1 MKLNTRKICIMLFS
15 WAAMTALP
23 FSMQLPSHAAG
34 TEPIGLADRSSLTVE
49 VDGNPASAE
58 LLAWSKRGDAYT
70 MTLTGEKRLIFE
82 QTAPIFYRPVTAL
95 QGDADGD
102 GQQDLVIVWQEEA
115 SGGAVRYWL
124 VKGGQ
129 APRLAYQS
137 EEYLQGKV
145 TLSGEGLTVSYS
157 VFDQGDAEAFPS
169 RRVTERWGGQPW
181 HKLSQSETASGRSA
195 MAAEAKNSKNPPLHE
210 VERMLEEAAAKYD
223 IPAVILKAIA
233 WQESNWRQFDA
244 NGNPLVSYDGGIG
257 IMQLTNQT
265 RFDQARLKTDI
276 RYNIEAG
283 AQVLLE
289 KRALTRSGILPAI
302 GSMQMDEME
311 SWYFAIWAYNGWSE
325 YNNPHNIPNKYRKT
339 AAYQDNVISFA
350 RSYFAQPITR
360 IPKEWIPRAGV
371 PSGKTTYATPLPIHK
386 AGEDLER
393 RHIRNGDIVE
403 VAGFTTALNVRQSPG
418 LNGRITDSLAM
429 RERAVVVD
437 GPIER
442 DGYLW
447 YEVESKD
454 GTGWVAGHYLNA
466 VRDERISLAEVM
478 EQTPDRLSDEAIRED
493 GRNLYLQ
500 GDGMNLAWKNLPKNG
515 GASAALQAYAWNDL
529 WLEWTAAK
537 KSDKPPKK
545 RGSGYLRE
553 LSPGWN
559 ASNVSPTRPITLRLD
574 PDKGPG
580 AEAADFLVLDS
591 RGREASIS
599 AVESSTT
606 AGAWTISPGKSWKP
620 AESYTLYFRT
630 LPIATFTVAKK
641 TGVSLD
647 GFEVYPQVD
656 DEVPLTK
663 SFEIGFTQK
672 MDASTV
678 SERNV
683 WLEDEAGN
691 LVKTTVSLSKDKRSI
706 TVKPTDPLLPGTY
719 YFCKITTGLRSEKGK
734 ALKTNTVYVF
744 RTAL

>member
-1 MKLNTRKICIMLFS
+1 MKQKTRKICIMLFS
-15 WAAMTALP
+15 WAAIAALP
-23 FSMQLPSHAAG
+23 FSIQLPSHAAG
-34 TEPIGLADRSSLTVE
+34 MAAIKLADRSSLTVE

-58 LLAWSKRGDAYT
+58 QLAWSKQGDAYT
-70 MTLTGEKRLIFE
+70 MTLAGEQRIFFE
-82 QTAPIFYRPVTAL
+82 QTAPVFYQPLTAL

-129 APRLAYQS
+129 APRLTYQS
-137 EEYLQGKV
+137 EEYLQGQV
-145 TLSGEGLTVSYS
+145 TLAQEGLAISYS

-169 RRVTERWGGQPW
+169 RRVTERWGGEPW
-181 HKLSQSETASGRSA
+181 HKLSQTETAVGRIA

-210 VERMLEEAAAKYD
+210 VERMLEEAAAKYN

-244 NGNPLVSYDGGIG
+244 NGKPLISYDGGIG

-289 KRALTRSGILPAI
+289 KRALTRSGRLPAI
-302 GSMQMDEME
+302 GSMKMDEME
-311 SWYFAIWAYNGWSE
+311 SWYFAIWAYNGWSA

-339 AAYQDNVISFA
+339 AAYQDSVISLA

-360 IPKEWIPRAGV
+360 IPKEWIPRESV
-371 PSGKTTYATPLPIHK
+371 PSGKTTYTTPLPIHK

-393 RHIRNGDIVE
+393 RHIREGDTVE

-418 LNGRITDSLAM
+418 LNGRITDTLAM
-429 RERAVVVD
+429 RERAGVVD

-447 YEVESKD
+447 YKVKSKD

-478 EQTPDRLSDEAIRED
+478 AQTPDRLSDEAIRED

-500 GDGMNLAWKNLPKNG
+500 GDGMNLAWKNLLQNG
-515 GASAALQAYAWNDL
+515 GASAALQAYAWQDL

-537 KSDKPPKK
+537 KGDKPPKK
-545 RGSGYLRE
+545 RGIGYLRE
-553 LSPGWN
+553 LSPGWQ

-574 PDKGPG
+574 PDKGPSAG
-580 AEAADFLVLDS
+580 TDDFLVLDS
-591 RGREASIS
+591 RGREAST
-599 AVESSTT
+599 VESSTT
-606 AGAWTISPGKSWKP
+606 AGAWTISPRTSWKP
-620 AESYTLYFRT
+620 AESYTLYFRA
-630 LPIATFTVAKK
+630 LPIAAFTVAKQA
-641 TGVSLD
+641 GVSLE

-656 DEVPLTK
+656 NEIPLTK
-663 SFEIGFTQK
+663 SIEIGFTQK
-672 MDASTV
+672 MDAKTV

-683 WLEDEAGN
+683 WLEDEEGN
-691 LVKTTVSLSKDKRSI
+691 VVKTTVSLSKDKRSI
-706 TVKPTDPLLPGTY
+706 TVKPSKPLRPDSY

-744 RTAL
+744 RTAQR